1 MATILAHITIRPG
14 CEGRFERIAAELH
27 RTTHAN
33 EQGTRAYGY
42 WRGAAPRHYYT
53 LLSFDDFLT
62 FIAHQTSEHHETA
75 SPALGS
81 VIEAIRLE
89 WVDPVQGAS
98 TFVPT
103 VSQAV
108 SENADELTKKYAV
121 RFAAEIA
128 DWWLPLR
135 SGAVLHHDGNTKEQ

>member
-14 CEGRFERIAAELH
+14 AEARFEEIARSLH
-27 RTTHAN
+27 RATHAT
-33 EQGTRAYGY
+33 EVGVRAYGY
-42 WRGAAPRHYYT
+42 WRGASPRQYYA

-62 FIAHQTSEHHETA
+62 FIAHQTSDHHELA

-81 VIEAIRLE
+81 VMEAIRLE

-98 TFVPT
+98 TLVPT
-103 VSQAV
+103 LPQTAP
-108 SENADELTKKYAV
+108 ENADELTKKYAV

-135 SGAVLHHDGNTKEQ
+135 SGFEATP